1 MGGAEIYMSNWP
13 FVVYGGA
20 ALIALALLYFLRA
33 RAWYWHVLSL
43 VVALTVGLIP
53 IAPKYNTTQGTLVIG
68 AVFVFFLLWG
78 VAAPFFPAND
88 RE

>member
-1 MGGAEIYMSNWP
+1 MSNWP

-53 IAPKYNTTQGTLVIG
+53 LPPKYNTTQGTLVIG
-68 AVFVFFLLWG
+68 FVFVFFLLWG
-78 VAAPFFPAND
+78 VAAPFFA
-88 RE
+88 RERS

>member
-1 MGGAEIYMSNWP
+1 MSNWP

-53 IAPKYNTTQGTLVIG
+53 IPPKYNTTQGTLVIG
-68 AVFVFFLLWG
+68 SVFVFFLLWG
-78 VAAPFFPAND
+78 VAAPFFG
-88 RE
+88 RERS